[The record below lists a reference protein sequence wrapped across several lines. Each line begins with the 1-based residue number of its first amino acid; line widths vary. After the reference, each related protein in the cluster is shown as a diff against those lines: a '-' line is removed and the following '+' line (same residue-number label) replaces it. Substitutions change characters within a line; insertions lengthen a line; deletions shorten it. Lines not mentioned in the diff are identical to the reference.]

1 MFICGYPRP
10 MKSFAKTLLIE
21 NITTPGI
28 KYKNGMTLW
37 EYDSPKN
44 KFINQLQTKAKIR
57 PPTNVIIKVFLDA
70 NDVNLFR
77 SASSD
82 KLATLANKT
91 EETDWDT
98 SHILSEIKTATE

>member
-1 MFICGYPRP
+1 M
-10 MKSFAKTLLIE
+10 LIE

-28 KYKNGMTLW
+28 KYKNGITLC

-44 KFINQLQTKAKIR
+44 KFINQLLTKAKIS
-57 PPTNVIIKVFLDA
+57 PPMNVISKVFLDA

-77 SASSD
+77 YTSSD

-91 EETDWDT
+91 EETDWET

>member
-1 MFICGYPRP
+1 
-10 MKSFAKTLLIE
+10 MKSFANTLLIE

-28 KYKNGMTLW
+28 KYKNGITLS

-44 KFINQLQTKAKIR
+44 KFMNQWLIKAKIS
-57 PPTNVIIKVFLDA
+57 PPTNVISKVFLEA

-77 SASSD
+77 SESSD

-91 EETDWDT
+91 EDTAWET